1 MLMRFRKEMPMS
13 KSRAPAS
20 HTSDERIARGQ
31 RADALI
37 AKLESTI
44 ALTAAQRKQALGVIA
59 APGLVEPHR
68 DHHAYALGAD
78 QADCELATGDARLM
92 RGLMSVGPTR
102 LADMLETAARQSPS
116 ILVTRL
122 WRHLLDTDPADFER
136 RGAAVDAKRLKAANG
151 VSQDQLSVFEA
162 AVARYGVAEVHRDQ
176 RAFTFGAD
184 LYYCGLIA
192 DDANAML
199 GLMSIGPVRL
209 AEQLRRAAARRGE
222 LYVARLWPE
231 LLAMHRDDY
240 EARGRYVSWQRR
252 WARYS
257 VEAEAWRVSS
267 RREQD
272 DWRKRPMTARQR
284 HLVRDTAISLGLTIP
299 EGMDRGAAHDWLWRS
314 GANIIF
320 RKEA

>member
-1 MLMRFRKEMPMS
+1 MS
-13 KSRAPAS
+13 TSRAPAS
-20 HTSDERIARGQ
+20 HTSDERVTRAR

-44 ALTAAQRKQALGVIA
+44 ALTAAQRRQALGVLA

-92 RGLMSVGPTR
+92 RGLMSLGPTR
-102 LADMLETAARQSPS
+102 LADMLETAAARAPS

-122 WRHLLDTDPADFER
+122 WRDLLDADPADFDR
-136 RGAAVDAKRLKAANG
+136 RGAAVDAKRLQAANA
-151 VSQDQLSVFEA
+151 VSQDQRSVFEA
-162 AVARYGVAEVHRDQ
+162 AVARCGIVEVHRDQ
-176 RAFTFGAD
+176 RAFTLGAD

-209 AEQLRRAAARRGE
+209 AEQLRRAGALRGE

-231 LLAMHRDDY
+231 LLAIHRDDY

-257 VEAEAWRVSS
+257 VEVEAWRVSS
-267 RREQD
+267 RREHD
-272 DWRKRPMTARQR
+272 DWRKRPMTSRQR
-284 HLVRDTAISLGLTIP
+284 HFVRDTAITLGLAIP
-299 EGMDRGAAHDWLWRS
+299 EEMDRGAAQDWLSRS